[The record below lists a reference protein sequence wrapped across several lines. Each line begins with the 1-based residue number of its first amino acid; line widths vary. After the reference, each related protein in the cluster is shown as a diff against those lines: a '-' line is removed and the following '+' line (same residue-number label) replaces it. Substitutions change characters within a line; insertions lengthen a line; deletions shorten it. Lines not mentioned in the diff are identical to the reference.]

1 MNWLYFV
8 FIENKEAPFIFLLI
22 IIIFYFLLCLL
33 CNIEYRKKDKSQ
45 LKTNN
50 QFLIKTLFWT
60 LGLIVIF
67 LVVMISVKQIKQPNL
82 SKAIYYVEQQGKH
95 HPTYTKCINDLKIS
109 LTQYQTLNKSEQINL
124 DNELIDCLKSNY
136 AN

>member
-8 FIENKEAPFIFLLI
+8 FIENKEAPFVFLLI

-60 LGLIVIF
+60 LGLVVIF
-67 LVVMISVKQIKQPNL
+67 LIVMISVKQIKQPNL

-95 HPTYTKCINDLKIS
+95 YPIYTKCINNLNIS
-109 LTQYQTLNKSEQINL
+109 LAQYQSLDKSEQVNL
-124 DNELIDCLKSNY
+124 DNQLVDCLKSNY
-136 AN
+136 VI